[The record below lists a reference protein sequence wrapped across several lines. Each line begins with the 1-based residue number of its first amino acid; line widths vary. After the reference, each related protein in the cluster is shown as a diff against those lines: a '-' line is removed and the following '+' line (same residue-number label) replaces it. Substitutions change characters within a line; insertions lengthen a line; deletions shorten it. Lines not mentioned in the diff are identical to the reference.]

1 MNDLGKMGI
10 SPRKLWLLFVGLS
23 LLLPFHSK
31 AGAEVERQKWRA
43 AGFKDPEVRLID
55 IGKFYRSD
63 ETFTHGFDLTLV
75 LLRGS
80 GWTKK
85 TVVRRLQKL
94 ARIYAPY
101 RIKIGVAKLVIAGS
115 PNGMIDFL
123 RPGTGD
129 IDIARR
135 TPRTFRPI
143 IYYIRSVPPLNAYS
157 WIEHSD
163 NEAVPDAIKNTAWI
177 SLTADMELNKKI
189 RPPDYLTEAHE
200 LGHILLDS
208 LRHCQPGAA
217 NLMAADYKQVSGRL
231 EPHQV
236 ERIKRHQL
244 VKRLPDLLEEK

>member
-10 SPRKLWLLFVGLS
+10 IPRKLWLLFIGLS
-23 LLLPFHSK
+23 LLLPLHSQTP
-31 AGAEVERQKWRA
+31 AEVEVERQKWQA

-55 IGKFYRSD
+55 TGKFYRVG
-63 ETFTHGFDLTLV
+63 ETFTHKFDLTLV

-85 TVVRRLQKL
+85 AVVRRLQKL

-101 RIKIGVAKLVIAGS
+101 RIKIGLVKLVTADS

-123 RPGTGD
+123 RPGSGD
-129 IDIARR
+129 IDIALK
-135 TPRTFRPI
+135 TPRTFKPI
-143 IYYIRSVPPLNAYS
+143 IYYIRSVPPFNAYS

-177 SLTADMELNKKI
+177 SLTADMALNKKI

-208 LRHCQPGAA
+208 LQHHQAGAA
-217 NLMAADYKQVSGRL
+217 NLMAADYKLVSGLL

-236 ERIKRHQL
+236 ARIKRHPL
-244 VKRLPDLLEEK
+244 VQPLLE